1 MYRILSYVTPE
12 GKDVYKE
19 WADGLRDTRARFAV
33 DRRLRRV
40 EEGNFGD
47 HKYLIDGI
55 WELRIDF
62 GPGYRVYYGLRGAEV
77 VVVLCAG
84 DKGSQQRDIDRA
96 VAYWAQVE
104 KEGQ

>member
-1 MYRILSYVTPE
+1 M
-12 GKDVYKE
+12 
-19 WADGLRDTRARFAV
+19 
-33 DRRLRRV
+33 
-40 EEGNFGD
+40 
-47 HKYLIDGI
+47 IDGI